1 MPRVVPSQVVDFIDT
16 VPLKPDPKGLV
27 RLNAIGPA
35 GLSAILDLVGQIPE
49 ELLTMDK
56 SSYAS
61 FVRAKAIVGEALGTW
76 TANQTANQKL
86 RDFRFSAGRDPLARI
101 REALAKCPDQAPA
114 PSTSELNFIT
124 DADLRTNLRND
135 IGAVTRALSNGEWKA
150 ATVLAGSAA
159 EALLLWALKQRQ
171 PADITNAVAILRA
184 SGKLSTK
191 PDSDLDRWNLYEFIQ
206 VGEQLQVIKP
216 NTATQARLAKDFRNF
231 IHPGIAQRL
240 GERCDHATA
249 LSAVAGMEHVI
260 RDLTP

>member
-1 MPRVVPSQVVDFIDT
+1 MPRVVPSQVVRFIDNTPFREFNGT
-16 VPLKPDPKGLV
+16 VSMNSVSPALLSGL
-27 RLNAIGPA
+27 LE
-35 GLSAILDLVGQIPE
+35 LVDQVPN
-49 ELLTMDK
+49 ELLTMDNDD
-56 SSYAS
+56 YT
-61 FVRAKAIVGEALGTW
+61 FLVYAKAEIKEILATW
-76 TANQTANQKL
+76 TANRIAGFQLQSFPYPSSKNPVKMV
-86 RDFRFSAGRDPLARI
+86 RD
-101 REALAKCPDQAPA
+101 ALAKCSDESPA
-114 PSTSELNFIT
+114 PGISELKFIV

-171 PADITNAVAILRA
+171 PADVSSAVATLRS

-231 IHPGIAQRL
+231 IHPGVAQRL
-240 GERCDHATA
+240 GEKCDRATA
-249 LSAVAGMEHVI
+249 LSAVAGMEHVV